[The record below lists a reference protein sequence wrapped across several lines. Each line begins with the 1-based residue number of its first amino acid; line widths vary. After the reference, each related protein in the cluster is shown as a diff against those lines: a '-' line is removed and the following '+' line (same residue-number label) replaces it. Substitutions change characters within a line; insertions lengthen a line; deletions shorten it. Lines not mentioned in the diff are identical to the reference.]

1 MVILI
6 LIGIVPCIIATN
18 VVSRSYKNRAVS
30 LRESSVK
37 NQCDILRAN
46 LDSEDYLN
54 NLDSKVVNSEL
65 ALLSNVYNGRI
76 AIIDEDFKVVTDTYD
91 IDIGKTSV
99 SKEVISCLESGKG
112 TSQYDDRNDYIIMT
126 FPIEV
131 KGQVKGV
138 MLISVSTNEIA
149 QNARLLENRGLTV
162 TVIASLVMLILGY
175 ILAGILVRPF
185 MRVTHAIEDV
195 TDGYQDEAISVPD
208 YTETMQI
215 TTAFNQMLSRVR
227 AMDSSR
233 QDFVSNVSHELK
245 TPLTSMKVLADSLN
259 GQDNVPVEL
268 YKEFMQDITQE
279 IDRMNLMIQDLLTM
293 VRLDKKAAV
302 LNIERTDVAWIIE
315 AILKRLKP
323 IADKRSITLT
333 FEKVVPVVAEVDA
346 SKLELALSNLIENA
360 VKYNVDNGWV
370 RVNLDADRKY
380 FYVVISDSGVGIP
393 EEEQEHIYERFYRG
407 DKSHS
412 TEIEGTGL
420 GLAITKSVIVL
431 LRGVIKVNSRPGEG
445 STFQVRILPGANTA
459 GKTDIK
465 LKEIR

>member
-162 TVIASLVMLILGY
+162 TVIAC
-175 ILAGILVRPF
+175 
-185 MRVTHAIEDV
+185 
-195 TDGYQDEAISVPD
+195 
-208 YTETMQI
+208 
-215 TTAFNQMLSRVR
+215 
-227 AMDSSR
+227 
-233 QDFVSNVSHELK
+233 K
-245 TPLTSMKVLADSLN
+245 
-259 GQDNVPVEL
+259 
-268 YKEFMQDITQE
+268 
-279 IDRMNLMIQDLLTM
+279 
-293 VRLDKKAAV
+293 
-302 LNIERTDVAWIIE
+302 
-315 AILKRLKP
+315 
-323 IADKRSITLT
+323 
-333 FEKVVPVVAEVDA
+333 
-346 SKLELALSNLIENA
+346 
-360 VKYNVDNGWV
+360 
-370 RVNLDADRKY
+370 
-380 FYVVISDSGVGIP
+380 
-393 EEEQEHIYERFYRG
+393 
-407 DKSHS
+407 
-412 TEIEGTGL
+412 
-420 GLAITKSVIVL
+420 
-431 LRGVIKVNSRPGEG
+431 
-445 STFQVRILPGANTA
+445 
-459 GKTDIK
+459 
-465 LKEIR
+465 

>member
-323 IADKRSITLT
+323 IADKRNISLT

-360 VKYNVDNGWV
+360 VKYNVDDGWV

-445 STFQVRILPGANTA
+445 STFQVRIPLVRQT
-459 GKTDIK
+459 
-465 LKEIR
+465 

>member
-175 ILAGILVRPF
+175 ILAGSLVRPF

-420 GLAITKSVIVL
+420 GLAITKSVTVL

-445 STFQVRILPGANTA
+445 STFQVRIPLVRQT
-459 GKTDIK
+459 
-465 LKEIR
+465 

>member
-208 YTETMQI
+208 YTETIQI

-360 VKYNVDNGWV
+360 VKYNIDNGWV

-445 STFQVRILPGANTA
+445 STFQVRIPLVRQT
-459 GKTDIK
+459 
-465 LKEIR
+465 

>member
-162 TVIASLVMLILGY
+162 TVIASFVMLILGY

-431 LRGVIKVNSRPGEG
+431 LRGVIKVTSRQGEG
-445 STFQVRILPGANTA
+445 STFQVRIPLVRQT
-459 GKTDIK
+459 
-465 LKEIR
+465 

>member
-18 VVSRSYKNRAVS
+18 VVSRNYKNRAVS

-445 STFQVRILPGANTA
+445 STFQVRIPLVRQT
-459 GKTDIK
+459 
-465 LKEIR
+465 

>member
-162 TVIASLVMLILGY
+162 TVIASFVMLILGY

-195 TDGYQDEAISVPD
+195 THGYQDEPTSVPA

-293 VRLDKKAAV
+293 VRRDKKAAV

-445 STFQVRILPGANTA
+445 STFQVRIPLVRQT
-459 GKTDIK
+459 
-465 LKEIR
+465 

>member
-30 LRESSVK
+30 LRVSSVK

-99 SKEVISCLESGKG
+99 SKEVINCFESGKG

-208 YTETMQI
+208 YTETIQI

-302 LNIERTDVAWIIE
+302 LNIEKTDVAWIIE

-323 IADKRSITLT
+323 IADKRNITLT

-360 VKYNVDNGWV
+360 VKYNIDDGWV

-445 STFQVRILPGANTA
+445 STFQVRIPLVRQT
-459 GKTDIK
+459 
-465 LKEIR
+465 

>member
-445 STFQVRILPGANTA
+445 STFQVRIPLVRQT
-459 GKTDIK
+459 
-465 LKEIR
+465 

>member
-6 LIGIVPCIIATN
+6 LIGIVPCIIAPS
-18 VVSRSYKNRAVS
+18 VVSSSYKNRAVS

-46 LDSEDYLN
+46 LDQEDYLN

-99 SKEVISCLESGKG
+99 SKEVISCFETGKG
-112 TSQYDDRNDYIIMT
+112 TSQYDERNDYIIMT
-126 FPIEV
+126 FPIETA
-131 KGQVKGV
+131 GHVKGV
-138 MLISVSTNEIA
+138 LLISVSTNEIA

-162 TVIASLVMLILGY
+162 TVIVSLVVLILGY
-175 ILAGILVRPF
+175 FLAGILVRPF

-208 YTETMQI
+208 YTETVQI

-245 TPLTSMKVLADSLN
+245 TPLASMKVLADSLN

-302 LNIERTDVAWIIE
+302 LNIEKTDIGWIIE
-315 AILKRLKP
+315 AIMKRLRP
-323 IADKRSITLT
+323 IADKRDISLS
-333 FEKVVPVVAEVDA
+333 FEQVVPVVAEVDP

-360 VKYNVDNGWV
+360 VKYNIDDGWV
-370 RVNLDADRKY
+370 RVTLDADRKY

-393 EEEQEHIYERFYRG
+393 QEEQEHIYERFYRG

-412 TEIEGTGL
+412 TTIEGTGL

-431 LRGVIKVNSRPGEG
+431 LRGVIKVNSTQGEG
-445 STFQVRILPGANTA
+445 TTFQVRIPLV
-459 GKTDIK
+459 
-465 LKEIR
+465 RQV

>member
-99 SKEVISCLESGKG
+99 SKEVINCFESGKG

-412 TEIEGTGL
+412 TTIEGTGL

-431 LRGVIKVNSRPGEG
+431 LRGVIKVTSRQGEG
-445 STFQVRILPGANTA
+445 STLQVRIPPVRQT
-459 GKTDIK
+459 
-465 LKEIR
+465 

>member
-370 RVNLDADRKY
+370 SVNLDADRKY

-445 STFQVRILPGANTA
+445 STFQVRIPLVRQT
-459 GKTDIK
+459 
-465 LKEIR
+465 

>member
-1 MVILI
+1 
-6 LIGIVPCIIATN
+6 
-18 VVSRSYKNRAVS
+18 
-30 LRESSVK
+30 
-37 NQCDILRAN
+37 LRAN

-162 TVIASLVMLILGY
+162 TVIASFVMLILGY

-431 LRGVIKVNSRPGEG
+431 LRGVIKVNSRTGEG
-445 STFQVRILPGANTA
+445 STFQVRIPLVRQT
-459 GKTDIK
+459 
-465 LKEIR
+465 

>member
-1 MVILI
+1 
-6 LIGIVPCIIATN
+6 
-18 VVSRSYKNRAVS
+18 
-30 LRESSVK
+30 
-37 NQCDILRAN
+37 LRAN

-162 TVIASLVMLILGY
+162 TVIASFVMLILGY

-445 STFQVRILPGANTA
+445 STFQVRIPLVRQT
-459 GKTDIK
+459 
-465 LKEIR
+465 

>member
-208 YTETMQI
+208 YTDTMQI

-346 SKLELALSNLIENA
+346 SKLELALSNLIEHA

-445 STFQVRILPGANTA
+445 STFQVRIPLVRQT
-459 GKTDIK
+459 
-465 LKEIR
+465 

>member
-1 MVILI
+1 
-6 LIGIVPCIIATN
+6 
-18 VVSRSYKNRAVS
+18 
-30 LRESSVK
+30 
-37 NQCDILRAN
+37 LRAH

-91 IDIGKTSV
+91 VDIGKTSV
-99 SKEVISCLESGKG
+99 SKEVISCFESGKG

-131 KGQVKGV
+131 KSRVKGV
-138 MLISVSTNEIA
+138 LLISVSTNEIA

-162 TVIASLVMLILGY
+162 TVIASVVMLILGY

-208 YTETMQI
+208 YTETLQI

-302 LNIERTDVAWIIE
+302 LNIEKTDVAWIIE
-315 AILKRLKP
+315 AIIKRLRP
-323 IADKRSITLT
+323 IADKRNITIA

-360 VKYNVDNGWV
+360 VKYNVDDGWV

-380 FYVVISDSGVGIP
+380 FYVVVSDSGVGIP

-445 STFQVRILPGANTA
+445 STFQVRIPLVRQT
-459 GKTDIK
+459 
-465 LKEIR
+465 

>member
-18 VVSRSYKNRAVS
+18 VVSRNYKNRAVS

-99 SKEVISCLESGKG
+99 SKEVINCFESGKG

-323 IADKRSITLT
+323 IADKRNISLT

-360 VKYNVDNGWV
+360 VKYNVDDGWV

-445 STFQVRILPGANTA
+445 STFQVRIPLVRQT
-459 GKTDIK
+459 
-465 LKEIR
+465 

>member
-279 IDRMNLMIQDLLTM
+279 IDRMNFMIQDLLTM

-370 RVNLDADRKY
+370 SVNLDADRKY

-445 STFQVRILPGANTA
+445 STFQVRIPLVRQT
-459 GKTDIK
+459 
-465 LKEIR
+465 

>member
-360 VKYNVDNGWV
+360 VNVDNGWV
-370 RVNLDADRKY
+370 SVNLDADRKY

-445 STFQVRILPGANTA
+445 STFQVRIPLVRQT
-459 GKTDIK
+459 
-465 LKEIR
+465 

>member
-30 LRESSVK
+30 LRVSSVK

-208 YTETMQI
+208 YTETIQI

-333 FEKVVPVVAEVDA
+333 LEKVVPVVAEVDA

-445 STFQVRILPGANTA
+445 STFQVRIPLVRQT
-459 GKTDIK
+459 
-465 LKEIR
+465 

>member
-99 SKEVISCLESGKG
+99 SKEVINCFESGKG

-208 YTETMQI
+208 YTETIQI

-302 LNIERTDVAWIIE
+302 LNIEKTDVAWIIE

-323 IADKRSITLT
+323 IADKRNITLT

-360 VKYNVDNGWV
+360 VKYNIDDGWV

-393 EEEQEHIYERFYRG
+393 EDEQEHIYERFYRG

-445 STFQVRILPGANTA
+445 STFQVRIPLVRQT
-459 GKTDIK
+459 
-465 LKEIR
+465 

>member
-76 AIIDEDFKVVTDTYD
+76 AIIDEDYKVVTDTYD

-360 VKYNVDNGWV
+360 VKYNVDDGWV

-393 EEEQEHIYERFYRG
+393 EDEQEHIYERFYRG

-445 STFQVRILPGANTA
+445 STFQVRIPLVRQT
-459 GKTDIK
+459 
-465 LKEIR
+465 

>member
-1 MVILI
+1 
-6 LIGIVPCIIATN
+6 
-18 VVSRSYKNRAVS
+18 
-30 LRESSVK
+30 
-37 NQCDILRAN
+37 LRAN

-76 AIIDEDFKVVTDTYD
+76 AIIDEDLKVVTDTYD

-162 TVIASLVMLILGY
+162 TVIASFVMLILGY

-445 STFQVRILPGANTA
+445 STFQVRIPLVRQT
-459 GKTDIK
+459 
-465 LKEIR
+465 

>member
-54 NLDSKVVNSEL
+54 NLDSKIVNSEL

-162 TVIASLVMLILGY
+162 TVIASFVMLILGY

-227 AMDSSR
+227 SMDSSR

-431 LRGVIKVNSRPGEG
+431 LRGVIKVNSRPGER
-445 STFQVRILPGANTA
+445 STFQVRIPLVRQT
-459 GKTDIK
+459 
-465 LKEIR
+465 

>member
-46 LDSEDYLN
+46 LDSEEYLN

-162 TVIASLVMLILGY
+162 TVIASFVMLILGY

-445 STFQVRILPGANTA
+445 STFQVRIPLVRQT
-459 GKTDIK
+459 
-465 LKEIR
+465 

>member
-162 TVIASLVMLILGY
+162 TVIASFVMLILGY

-360 VKYNVDNGWV
+360 VKYNIDNGWV

-445 STFQVRILPGANTA
+445 STFQVRIPLVRQT
-459 GKTDIK
+459 
-465 LKEIR
+465 

>member
-30 LRESSVK
+30 LRVSSVK

-99 SKEVISCLESGKG
+99 SKEVINCFESGKG

-208 YTETMQI
+208 YTETIQI

-302 LNIERTDVAWIIE
+302 LNIEKTDVAWIIE

-323 IADKRSITLT
+323 IADKRNISLT

-360 VKYNVDNGWV
+360 VKYNVDDGWV

-407 DKSHS
+407 DN
-412 TEIEGTGL
+412 I
-420 GLAITKSVIVL
+420 
-431 LRGVIKVNSRPGEG
+431 
-445 STFQVRILPGANTA
+445 PGANTA

>member
-195 TDGYQDEAISVPD
+195 TYGYQDEAISVPD

-445 STFQVRILPGANTA
+445 STFQVRIPLVRQT
-459 GKTDIK
+459 
-465 LKEIR
+465 

>member
-1 MVILI
+1 
-6 LIGIVPCIIATN
+6 
-18 VVSRSYKNRAVS
+18 
-30 LRESSVK
+30 
-37 NQCDILRAN
+37 LRAN

-99 SKEVISCLESGKG
+99 SKEVINCFESGKG

-162 TVIASLVMLILGY
+162 TVIASFVMLILGY

-445 STFQVRILPGANTA
+445 STFQVRIPLVRQT
-459 GKTDIK
+459 
-465 LKEIR
+465 

>member
-1 MVILI
+1 
-6 LIGIVPCIIATN
+6 
-18 VVSRSYKNRAVS
+18 
-30 LRESSVK
+30 
-37 NQCDILRAN
+37 LRAN

-99 SKEVISCLESGKG
+99 SKEVINCFESGKG

-208 YTETMQI
+208 YTETIQI

-302 LNIERTDVAWIIE
+302 LNIEKTDVAWIIE

-323 IADKRSITLT
+323 IADKRNISLT

-360 VKYNVDNGWV
+360 VKYNVDDGWV

-445 STFQVRILPGANTA
+445 STFQVRIPLVRQT
-459 GKTDIK
+459 
-465 LKEIR
+465 

>member
-99 SKEVISCLESGKG
+99 SKEVINCFESGKG

-162 TVIASLVMLILGY
+162 TVIASFVMLILGY

-302 LNIERTDVAWIIE
+302 LNIEKTDVAWIIE

-323 IADKRSITLT
+323 IADKRNITLT

-360 VKYNVDNGWV
+360 VKYNIDDGWV

-445 STFQVRILPGANTA
+445 STFQVRIPLVRQT
-459 GKTDIK
+459 
-465 LKEIR
+465 